1 MSAESDAE
9 DSLLK
14 WRQDAQR
21 IADSRDTI
29 ILDAHRA
36 GLTINRIH
44 TISGISRSTIYRLL
58 EATEAGE

>member
-14 WRQDAQR
+14 WREEAQR
-21 IADSRDTI
+21 ISDSRDAL

-44 TISGISRSTIYRLL
+44 TISGVSRTTIYRLL
-58 EATEAGE
+58 EAAETGK